1 MRNGGDEAWR
11 DSFLGEVYKF
21 SIIFSK
27 SSSAQR
33 KVYPAD
39 LRLFKTVLTFHESQ
53 DHYNSKNL
61 RHETRAA
68 EIAIASARKTTSVR
82 LMEKSWGLT
91 DSKEE

>member
-1 MRNGGDEAWR
+1 MRHGGDEAWR
-11 DSFLGEVYKF
+11 NSFLAEVYKF
-21 SIIFSK
+21 NIVFSK
-27 SSSAQR
+27 SYRAQR

-39 LRLFKTVLTFHESQ
+39 FRLFKTVLTFHKSQ

-68 EIAIASARKTTSVR
+68 EIAIASAQKTTSVR

>member
-1 MRNGGDEAWR
+1 MENGGDGAWR
-11 DSFLGEVYKF
+11 DLFLGEVSKF
-21 SIIFSK
+21 RIRFGK
-27 SSSAQR
+27 SYHVLR

-39 LRLFKTVLTFHESQ
+39 FRLFKVMLTFRKSQ

-68 EIAIASARKTTSVR
+68 EISIASALKTTSVW

>member
-1 MRNGGDEAWR
+1 MQPGEIQR
-11 DSFLGEVYKF
+11 FLGEVYKYETGF
-21 SIIFSK
+21 GK
-27 SSSAQR
+27 SYRVER
-33 KVYPAD
+33 KAHPAD
-39 LRLFKTVLTFHESQ
+39 FRLFKAALTFRESQ

-68 EIAIASARKTTSVR
+68 EISIASALKTTSVR